1 MANRWPSWG
10 ILGKNWE
17 KLGVRRSNPCDA
29 KNVVPVKS
37 NAEVPATISQ
47 LSLRPPKTAKS
58 IWRAVLDGQT
68 RPSGPRFTKISRFF
82 PSPQICGNGERSPR
96 KALSRRAR
104 RERREELSPWAL
116 RTLRTLREGCDT
128 ASRPT
133 RCRLHYVLRLPHAL

>member
-68 RPSGPRFTKISRFF
+68 RPSATIHENLQVFPVSANLRSRGTVAAGK
-82 PSPQICGNGERSPR
+82 PHAELAENAERAEADQQDEGGGAPPQAQQR
-96 KALSRRAR
+96 
-104 RERREELSPWAL
+104 
-116 RTLRTLREGCDT
+116 
-128 ASRPT
+128 
-133 RCRLHYVLRLPHAL
+133 LRLW